1 MFCRKCGQQLKEN
14 EKKCTECGCEDKEAL
29 INQSLIK
36 EKIVDLMNFI
46 KTDLMSFI
54 KANKK
59 SVLIAATII
68 VIIMGGSITLK
79 NLNNNERV
87 AKKFVESLING
98 DRKKALEMLVGDYYV
113 TNETISRLS
122 SFKNY
127 ETKIKTQTIYEEKNT
142 LITKIIISSDYGMLG
157 IVNMALIKIDGKW
170 YVSEASMGNFN

>member
-1 MFCRKCGQQLKEN
+1 MFCKKCGQQLKEN
-14 EKKCTECGCEDKEAL
+14 EKKCTECGYEDKEAL
-29 INQSLIK
+29 TNQSLIK
-36 EKIVDLMNFI
+36 EKIV
-46 KTDLMSFI
+46 DLMSFI

-98 DRKKALEMLVGDYYV
+98 DREKALEMLVGDYYV
-113 TNETISRLS
+113 TNETVSSLS

-157 IVNMALIKIDGKW
+157 IVNMVLIKIDGKW